1 MSDDNKDTSNNND
14 GSQTSEADAS
24 GTSQTRQ
31 YTPEEFKDLISQRD
45 NVKKEKAQL
54 QAELEKFRQAE
65 ADKLKKELEA
75 KGEYD
80 SIIKAKDEELNSV
93 KTKIQEQNEF
103 IEKVRIDLLSKLS
116 DEHKPIAEK
125 LSLSD
130 LQVYVNLNSQQA
142 KPGTDTGKPGGASK
156 IDVTGKSWDDLNS
169 KDKQELLTA
178 NPEAYRKL
186 FYNKFRSYPPVN

>member
-1 MSDDNKDTSNNND
+1 MVDTNTDTSNNND

-24 GTSQTRQ
+24 GTAQTRQ

-80 SIIKAKDEELNSV
+80 SIIKAKD
-93 KTKIQEQNEF
+93 
-103 IEKVRIDLLSKLS
+103 
-116 DEHKPIAEK
+116 
-125 LSLSD
+125 
-130 LQVYVNLNSQQA
+130 
-142 KPGTDTGKPGGASK
+142 
-156 IDVTGKSWDDLNS
+156 
-169 KDKQELLTA
+169 
-178 NPEAYRKL
+178 
-186 FYNKFRSYPPVN
+186 

>member
-31 YTPEEFKDLISQRD
+31 YTPEEFKELISQRD
-45 NVKKEKAQL
+45 KVKGVNQQL

-142 KPGTDTGKPGGASK
+142 KPGTDTGKPGGAGR
-156 IDVTGKSWDDLNS
+156 IDYTGKSWEDLTPEERKELPE
-169 KDKQELLTA
+169 KD
-178 NPEAYRKL
+178 PIAYKKL
-186 FYNKFRSYPPVN
+186 FYNKYKFYPPVN